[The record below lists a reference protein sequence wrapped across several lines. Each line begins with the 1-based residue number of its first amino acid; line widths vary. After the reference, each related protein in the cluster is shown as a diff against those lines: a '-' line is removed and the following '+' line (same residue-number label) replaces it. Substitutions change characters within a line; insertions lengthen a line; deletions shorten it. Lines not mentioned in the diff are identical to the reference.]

1 MGMSFKS
8 KPTAAALLALSGFGA
23 TQVFAD
29 GKFIVQPS
37 WQKPAAVTVVEPQPA
52 RQFEWTI
59 QRIPAANS
67 QPTANNPSSDE
78 DTDGG
83 ASSHI
88 TNSQPITNNPSS
100 QEDTDG
106 GALGHITNRQP
117 TTTNHLSLEPADTL
131 ELSASDMVPSISAS
145 QSAMAAS
152 SGGLKWIA
160 RGSHAAAKA
169 ARHSAG
175 PLELDN
181 PNFLSPAPV
190 ASESQ
195 ALAQS
200 VAAQNV
206 PLPTVP
212 LNSSSS
218 STVRLFSVAS
228 EPWRAQ
234 DEPESPRAALASLV
248 SSQIILGR
256 PANNDSGRSVES
268 IDNPPG
274 WQAIGEE
281 LSGRLENCEA
291 LINRKA
297 YFSAREDAE
306 AAMLYLMRVLDL
318 MSNSYRS
325 EPTWYA
331 ASKAM
336 SEAEDFSTAQRLTSD
351 SDFLRRVI
359 LSHETPVLKDVD
371 AATLAPLAAAQHYRQ
386 YAEEK
391 LIEAAQGHPW
401 ASEVAYALG
410 RSYQAQADL
419 AEVGS
424 QQNLRWRAITL
435 YRGARGIAPT
445 NALATNQLGFVLL
458 QMDRPADA
466 REALVASI
474 NACPSLTAYENL
486 VEASRRAGDAGT
498 ANWAMQQA
506 QSFRY
511 TLPVA
516 SDAPAFVEL
525 DPRTFAALSPYT
537 VGPNP
542 QPQNAPTQPYR
553 AAAFTFPTNN

>member
-23 TQVFAD
+23 TQAFAD
-29 GKFIVQPS
+29 GKFILQPS
-37 WQKPAAVTVVEPQPA
+37 RQKPAAVTAAEPRPAPQFQPA
-52 RQFEWTI
+52 SEQMPGAIGQPNNNNNKSSE
-59 QRIPAANS
+59 PAA
-67 QPTANNPSSDE
+67 ALALAAPSIVPAVS
-78 DTDGG
+78 TPPP
-83 ASSHI
+83 A
-88 TNSQPITNNPSS
+88 
-100 QEDTDG
+100 
-106 GALGHITNRQP
+106 
-117 TTTNHLSLEPADTL
+117 TTTT
-131 ELSASDMVPSISAS
+131 
-145 QSAMAAS
+145 

-160 RGSHAAAKA
+160 RGSHRAPWTE
-169 ARHSAG
+169 RNSAG

-181 PNFLSPAPV
+181 PNFVSPEPA
-190 ASESQ
+190 ASISQ
-195 ALAQS
+195 VPSQMAHSMPEQS
-200 VAAQNV
+200 V

-212 LNSSSS
+212 WNPSSATSGSPFSS
-218 STVRLFSVAS
+218 VDEHSTEQKER
-228 EPWRAQ
+228 P
-234 DEPESPRAALASLV
+234 SPRAVLASLV
-248 SSQIILGR
+248 SSQIILGH
-256 PANNDSGRSVES
+256 PANDDTGRSVES

-306 AAMLYLMRVLDL
+306 AAMLVLMRVLDL

-325 EPTWYA
+325 EPAWHA

-336 SEAEDFSTAQRLTSD
+336 SEAEDFSNTQRLTSD

-359 LSHETPVLKDVD
+359 LAHETPVLKDAD
-371 AATLAPLAAAQHYRQ
+371 AATLAPLAAAQHYRL

-401 ASEVAYALG
+401 ASEVAYTLG

-419 AEVGS
+419 AEVGL

-435 YRGARGIAPT
+435 YRGARGIAPN

-458 QMDRPADA
+458 QMDRPSDA

-474 NACPSLTAYENL
+474 DVSPSLTAYENL
-486 VEASRRAGDAGT
+486 VEASRRVGDAGT

-506 QSFRY
+506 QSFRK
-511 TLPVA
+511 PFAVA
-516 SDAPAFVEL
+516 SDTPAFVEL
-525 DPRTFAALSPYT
+525 DPRTFAALSPYSI
-537 VGPNP
+537 GPNP
-542 QPQNAPTQPYR
+542 QPQNASPQPYR
-553 AAAFTFPTNN
+553 TAAFAPPINN

>member
-8 KPTAAALLALSGFGA
+8 KPTAAALLALSSFGA

-37 WQKPAAVTVVEPQPA
+37 RQKPAVVRAAEPQPA
-52 RQFEWTI
+52 PQFAPITDQILE
-59 QRIPAANS
+59 ANS
-67 QPTANNPSSDE
+67 
-78 DTDGG
+78 
-83 ASSHI
+83 H
-88 TNSQPITNNPSS
+88 
-100 QEDTDG
+100 
-106 GALGHITNRQP
+106 P
-117 TTTNHLSLEPADTL
+117 TTSNLSPERALTL
-131 ELSASDMVPSISAS
+131 ELSAPATIPSATPS
-145 QSAMAAS
+145 QPAITAS

-160 RGSHAAAKA
+160 RGTHAAPWAE
-169 ARHSAG
+169 RHSAG
-175 PLELDN
+175 PLELEN
-181 PNFLSPAPV
+181 PNFSSPAPV
-190 ASESQ
+190 ASASQ
-195 ALAQS
+195 VPAQYGPPHNIPAQS
-200 VAAQNV
+200 V

-212 LNSSSS
+212 WNPSSA
-218 STVRLFSVAS
+218 STDRPISWVS
-228 EPWRAQ
+228 ERSA
-234 DEPESPRAALASLV
+234 ELEERESPRSVLASLV
-248 SSQIILGR
+248 SSQIILGH
-256 PANNDSGRSVES
+256 PANDDTGRSVES

-325 EPTWYA
+325 EPAWHA

-336 SEAEDFSTAQRLTSD
+336 TEAEDFSTTQRLTSD

-359 LSHETPVLKDVD
+359 LSHETPVLKDAE

-391 LIEAAQGHPW
+391 LVEAAQGHPW

-410 RSYQAQADL
+410 RCYQAQADL
-419 AEVGS
+419 ADVGS
-424 QQNLRWRAITL
+424 QQNLRWRAIIL
-435 YRGARGIAPT
+435 YRGARGIAPN

-474 NACPSLTAYENL
+474 NVSPSLTAYENL
-486 VEASRRAGDAGT
+486 VEASRRVGDTGT

-506 QSFRY
+506 QALRNTFA
-511 TLPVA
+511 TAPGT
-516 SDAPAFVEL
+516 PAFIEL

-542 QPQNAPTQPYR
+542 QPQNAPVQPYR
-553 AAAFTFPTNN
+553 TAAFSPPTNN